1 MKRTR
6 CQGIA
11 LVLHL
16 LLLSANLPGL
26 RLAFY
31 YRGSEPLVLSC
42 GEQARS
48 YFLPGGHSSVAP
60 LRAHYTN
67 RCVQHKRTF
76 DQKCTLA
83 LRCVQLRSKLKA
95 CFASQNRPKEWCRMP
110 EGSLA
115 YRLRVARLEKGL
127 TLREAAKVTGVDKAT
142 ISAVERNKRKPFDV
156 TLSRLAKGY
165 GVSISQLVEELV
177 GEKPGQPLKEKARE
191 WFQEAGGD
199 RDLLHGMDDEAWET
213 YVENLDTPEEV
224 SETYRK
230 MQDERK
236 MFQAF

>member
-1 MKRTR
+1 
-6 CQGIA
+6 
-11 LVLHL
+11 
-16 LLLSANLPGL
+16 
-26 RLAFY
+26 
-31 YRGSEPLVLSC
+31 
-42 GEQARS
+42 
-48 YFLPGGHSSVAP
+48 
-60 LRAHYTN
+60 
-67 RCVQHKRTF
+67 
-76 DQKCTLA
+76 
-83 LRCVQLRSKLKA
+83 
-95 CFASQNRPKEWCRMP
+95 MP

-165 GVSISQLVEELV
+165 GVSISQLVEEPI
-177 GEKPGQPLKEKARE
+177 GEEPGQPLKEKARE

-199 RDLLHGMDDEAWET
+199 RNLLHGMDDEAWEA

-224 SETYRK
+224 SETYHK

-236 MFQAF
+236 MFQAFWMADRMQRPQAKGPRRELARGLRELRMSRYRDLAGQAAQLRARDLVEEIFDGVTEEEQELTS

>member
-1 MKRTR
+1 M
-6 CQGIA
+6 
-11 LVLHL
+11 L
-16 LLLSANLPGL
+16 
-26 RLAFY
+26 
-31 YRGSEPLVLSC
+31 
-42 GEQARS
+42 
-48 YFLPGGHSSVAP
+48 
-60 LRAHYTN
+60 
-67 RCVQHKRTF
+67 
-76 DQKCTLA
+76 
-83 LRCVQLRSKLKA
+83 
-95 CFASQNRPKEWCRMP
+95 

-165 GVSISQLVEELV
+165 GVSISQLVEEPI
-177 GEKPGQPLKEKARE
+177 GEEPGQPLKEKARE

-199 RDLLHGMDDEAWET
+199 RDLLHGMDDEAWEA

-224 SETYRK
+224 SETYHN

-236 MFQAF
+236 MFQALWMADRMQRPQAQGPRRELARGLRELRMSRYRDLAGQAAQLRARDLVEEIFDGATEEEQELTS

>member
-1 MKRTR
+1 
-6 CQGIA
+6 
-11 LVLHL
+11 
-16 LLLSANLPGL
+16 
-26 RLAFY
+26 
-31 YRGSEPLVLSC
+31 
-42 GEQARS
+42 
-48 YFLPGGHSSVAP
+48 
-60 LRAHYTN
+60 
-67 RCVQHKRTF
+67 
-76 DQKCTLA
+76 
-83 LRCVQLRSKLKA
+83 
-95 CFASQNRPKEWCRMP
+95 MP

-165 GVSISQLVEELV
+165 GVSISQLVEEPI
-177 GEKPGQPLKEKARE
+177 GEEPGQPLKEKARE

-199 RDLLHGMDDEAWET
+199 RDLLHGMDDEAWEA

-224 SETYRK
+224 SETYHK

-236 MFQAF
+236 MFQALWMADKMQRPQAQGPRRELARGLRELRMSRYRDLAGQAAQLRARDLVEEIFDGVTEEEQELTS

>member
-1 MKRTR
+1 
-6 CQGIA
+6 
-11 LVLHL
+11 
-16 LLLSANLPGL
+16 
-26 RLAFY
+26 
-31 YRGSEPLVLSC
+31 
-42 GEQARS
+42 
-48 YFLPGGHSSVAP
+48 
-60 LRAHYTN
+60 
-67 RCVQHKRTF
+67 
-76 DQKCTLA
+76 
-83 LRCVQLRSKLKA
+83 
-95 CFASQNRPKEWCRMP
+95 MP

-165 GVSISQLVEELV
+165 GVSISQLVEEPI
-177 GEKPGQPLKEKARE
+177 GEEPGQPLKEKARE

-199 RDLLHGMDDEAWET
+199 RDLLHGMDDEAWEA

-236 MFQAF
+236 MFQALWMADRMQRPQAQGPRRELARGLRELRMSRYRDLAGQAAQLRARDLVEEIFDGVTEEEQELTS

>member
-1 MKRTR
+1 
-6 CQGIA
+6 
-11 LVLHL
+11 
-16 LLLSANLPGL
+16 
-26 RLAFY
+26 
-31 YRGSEPLVLSC
+31 
-42 GEQARS
+42 
-48 YFLPGGHSSVAP
+48 
-60 LRAHYTN
+60 
-67 RCVQHKRTF
+67 
-76 DQKCTLA
+76 
-83 LRCVQLRSKLKA
+83 
-95 CFASQNRPKEWCRMP
+95 MP

-165 GVSISQLVEELV
+165 GVSISQLVEEPI
-177 GEKPGQPLKEKARE
+177 GEEPGQPLKEKARE

-199 RDLLHGMDDEAWET
+199 RDLLHGMDDEAWEA

-224 SETYRK
+224 SETYHK

-236 MFQAF
+236 MFQAFWMADRMQRPQAQGPRRELARGLRELRMSRYRDLAGQAAQLRARDLVEEIFDGATEEEQELTS

>member
-1 MKRTR
+1 
-6 CQGIA
+6 
-11 LVLHL
+11 
-16 LLLSANLPGL
+16 
-26 RLAFY
+26 
-31 YRGSEPLVLSC
+31 
-42 GEQARS
+42 
-48 YFLPGGHSSVAP
+48 
-60 LRAHYTN
+60 
-67 RCVQHKRTF
+67 
-76 DQKCTLA
+76 
-83 LRCVQLRSKLKA
+83 
-95 CFASQNRPKEWCRMP
+95 MP

-165 GVSISQLVEELV
+165 GVSISQLVEEPI
-177 GEKPGQPLKEKARE
+177 GEEPGQPLKEKARE

-199 RDLLHGMDDEAWET
+199 RDLLHGMDDEAWEA

-236 MFQAF
+236 MFQAFWMADRMQRPQAQGPRRELARGLRELRMRRYRDLAGQAAQLRARDLVEEIFDGVTEEEQELTS

>member
-1 MKRTR
+1 
-6 CQGIA
+6 
-11 LVLHL
+11 
-16 LLLSANLPGL
+16 
-26 RLAFY
+26 
-31 YRGSEPLVLSC
+31 
-42 GEQARS
+42 
-48 YFLPGGHSSVAP
+48 
-60 LRAHYTN
+60 
-67 RCVQHKRTF
+67 
-76 DQKCTLA
+76 
-83 LRCVQLRSKLKA
+83 
-95 CFASQNRPKEWCRMP
+95 MP

-165 GVSISQLVEELV
+165 GVSISQLVEEPI
-177 GEKPGQPLKEKARE
+177 GEEPGQPLKEKARE

-199 RDLLHGMDDEAWET
+199 RDLLHGMDDEAWEA

-224 SETYRK
+224 SETYHK

-236 MFQAF
+236 MFQAFWMADRMQRPQAQGPRRELARGLRELRMSRYRDLAGQAAQLRARDLVEEIFDGVTEEEQELTS

>member
-1 MKRTR
+1 
-6 CQGIA
+6 
-11 LVLHL
+11 
-16 LLLSANLPGL
+16 
-26 RLAFY
+26 
-31 YRGSEPLVLSC
+31 
-42 GEQARS
+42 
-48 YFLPGGHSSVAP
+48 
-60 LRAHYTN
+60 
-67 RCVQHKRTF
+67 
-76 DQKCTLA
+76 
-83 LRCVQLRSKLKA
+83 
-95 CFASQNRPKEWCRMP
+95 MP

-165 GVSISQLVEELV
+165 GVSISQLVEEPI
-177 GEKPGQPLKEKARE
+177 GEEPGQPLKEKARE

-199 RDLLHGMDDEAWET
+199 RNLLHGMDDEAWEA

-224 SETYRK
+224 SETYHK

-236 MFQAF
+236 MFQAFWMADRMQRPHAQGPRRELARGLRELRMSRYRDLAGQAAQLRARDLVEEIFDGVTKEEQELTS

>member
-1 MKRTR
+1 
-6 CQGIA
+6 
-11 LVLHL
+11 
-16 LLLSANLPGL
+16 
-26 RLAFY
+26 
-31 YRGSEPLVLSC
+31 
-42 GEQARS
+42 
-48 YFLPGGHSSVAP
+48 
-60 LRAHYTN
+60 
-67 RCVQHKRTF
+67 
-76 DQKCTLA
+76 
-83 LRCVQLRSKLKA
+83 
-95 CFASQNRPKEWCRMP
+95 MP

-165 GVSISQLVEELV
+165 GVSISQLVEEPI
-177 GEKPGQPLKEKARE
+177 GEEPGQPLKEKARE

-199 RDLLHGMDDEAWET
+199 RDLLHGMDDEAWEA

-224 SETYRK
+224 SETYHK

-236 MFQAF
+236 MFQALWMADKMQRPQAQGPRRELARGLRELRMIRYRDLAGQAAQLRARDLVEEIFDGATEEEQELTS

>member
-1 MKRTR
+1 
-6 CQGIA
+6 
-11 LVLHL
+11 
-16 LLLSANLPGL
+16 
-26 RLAFY
+26 
-31 YRGSEPLVLSC
+31 
-42 GEQARS
+42 
-48 YFLPGGHSSVAP
+48 
-60 LRAHYTN
+60 
-67 RCVQHKRTF
+67 
-76 DQKCTLA
+76 
-83 LRCVQLRSKLKA
+83 
-95 CFASQNRPKEWCRMP
+95 MP

-165 GVSISQLVEELV
+165 GVSISQLVEEPI
-177 GEKPGQPLKEKARE
+177 GEEPGQPLKEKARE

-199 RDLLHGMDDEAWET
+199 RDLLHGMDDEAWEA

-224 SETYRK
+224 SETYHK

-236 MFQAF
+236 MFQALWMADRMQRPQAQGPRRELARGLRELRMSRYRDLAGQAAQLRARDLVEEIFDGVTEEEQELTS

>member
-1 MKRTR
+1 
-6 CQGIA
+6 
-11 LVLHL
+11 
-16 LLLSANLPGL
+16 
-26 RLAFY
+26 
-31 YRGSEPLVLSC
+31 
-42 GEQARS
+42 
-48 YFLPGGHSSVAP
+48 
-60 LRAHYTN
+60 
-67 RCVQHKRTF
+67 
-76 DQKCTLA
+76 
-83 LRCVQLRSKLKA
+83 
-95 CFASQNRPKEWCRMP
+95 MP

-165 GVSISQLVEELV
+165 GVSISQLVEEPI
-177 GEKPGQPLKEKARE
+177 GEEPGQPLKEKARE

-199 RDLLHGMDDEAWET
+199 RDLLHGMDDEAWEA

-224 SETYRK
+224 SETYHK

-236 MFQAF
+236 MFQALWMADRMQRPQAQGPRRELARGLRELRMSRYRDLAGQAAQLRARDLVEEVFDGVTEEEQELTS

>member
-1 MKRTR
+1 
-6 CQGIA
+6 
-11 LVLHL
+11 
-16 LLLSANLPGL
+16 
-26 RLAFY
+26 
-31 YRGSEPLVLSC
+31 
-42 GEQARS
+42 
-48 YFLPGGHSSVAP
+48 
-60 LRAHYTN
+60 
-67 RCVQHKRTF
+67 
-76 DQKCTLA
+76 
-83 LRCVQLRSKLKA
+83 
-95 CFASQNRPKEWCRMP
+95 MP

-165 GVSISQLVEELV
+165 GVSISQLVEEPI
-177 GEKPGQPLKEKARE
+177 GEEPGQPLKEKARE

-199 RDLLHGMDDEAWET
+199 RDLLHGMDDEAWEA

-224 SETYRK
+224 SETYHK

-236 MFQAF
+236 MFQALWMADRMQRPQAQGPRRELARGLRELRMSRYRDLAGQAAQLRARDLVEEIFDGVTEEEQELMS

>member
-1 MKRTR
+1 
-6 CQGIA
+6 
-11 LVLHL
+11 
-16 LLLSANLPGL
+16 
-26 RLAFY
+26 
-31 YRGSEPLVLSC
+31 
-42 GEQARS
+42 
-48 YFLPGGHSSVAP
+48 
-60 LRAHYTN
+60 
-67 RCVQHKRTF
+67 
-76 DQKCTLA
+76 
-83 LRCVQLRSKLKA
+83 
-95 CFASQNRPKEWCRMP
+95 MP

-165 GVSISQLVEELV
+165 GVSISQLVEEPI
-177 GEKPGQPLKEKARE
+177 GEEPGQPLKEKTRE

-199 RDLLHGMDDEAWET
+199 RDLLHGMDDEAWEA

-236 MFQAF
+236 MFQAFWMADRMQRPQAQGPRRELARGLRELRMSRYRDLAGRAAQLRARDLVEEIFDGVTEEEQELTS

>member
-1 MKRTR
+1 
-6 CQGIA
+6 
-11 LVLHL
+11 
-16 LLLSANLPGL
+16 
-26 RLAFY
+26 
-31 YRGSEPLVLSC
+31 
-42 GEQARS
+42 
-48 YFLPGGHSSVAP
+48 
-60 LRAHYTN
+60 
-67 RCVQHKRTF
+67 
-76 DQKCTLA
+76 
-83 LRCVQLRSKLKA
+83 
-95 CFASQNRPKEWCRMP
+95 MP

-165 GVSISQLVEELV
+165 GVSISQLVEEPI
-177 GEKPGQPLKEKARE
+177 GKEPGQPLKEKARE

-199 RDLLHGMDDEAWET
+199 RDLLHGMDDEAWEA

-236 MFQAF
+236 MFQAFWMADRMQRPQAQGPRRELARGLRELRMSRYRDLAGQAAQLRARDLVEEIFDGVTEEEQELTS

>member
-1 MKRTR
+1 
-6 CQGIA
+6 
-11 LVLHL
+11 
-16 LLLSANLPGL
+16 
-26 RLAFY
+26 
-31 YRGSEPLVLSC
+31 
-42 GEQARS
+42 
-48 YFLPGGHSSVAP
+48 
-60 LRAHYTN
+60 
-67 RCVQHKRTF
+67 
-76 DQKCTLA
+76 
-83 LRCVQLRSKLKA
+83 
-95 CFASQNRPKEWCRMP
+95 MP

-165 GVSISQLVEELV
+165 GVSISQLVEEPI
-177 GEKPGQPLKEKARE
+177 GEEPGQPLKEKARE

-199 RDLLHGMDDEAWET
+199 RNLLHGMDDEAWEA

-224 SETYRK
+224 SETYHK

-236 MFQAF
+236 MFQAFWMADRMQRPHEQGPRRELARGLRELRMSRYRDLAGQAAQLRARDLVEEIFDGVTEEEQELMS

>member
-1 MKRTR
+1 
-6 CQGIA
+6 
-11 LVLHL
+11 
-16 LLLSANLPGL
+16 
-26 RLAFY
+26 
-31 YRGSEPLVLSC
+31 
-42 GEQARS
+42 
-48 YFLPGGHSSVAP
+48 
-60 LRAHYTN
+60 
-67 RCVQHKRTF
+67 
-76 DQKCTLA
+76 
-83 LRCVQLRSKLKA
+83 
-95 CFASQNRPKEWCRMP
+95 MP

-165 GVSISQLVEELV
+165 GVSISQLVEEPI
-177 GEKPGQPLKEKARE
+177 GEEPGQPLKEKARE

-199 RDLLHGMDDEAWET
+199 RDLLHGMDDEAWEA

-236 MFQAF
+236 MFQAFWMADRLQRPQAQGPRRELARGLRELRMSRYRDLAGQAAQLRARDLVEGIFDGVTEEEQELTS

>member
-1 MKRTR
+1 
-6 CQGIA
+6 
-11 LVLHL
+11 
-16 LLLSANLPGL
+16 
-26 RLAFY
+26 
-31 YRGSEPLVLSC
+31 
-42 GEQARS
+42 
-48 YFLPGGHSSVAP
+48 
-60 LRAHYTN
+60 
-67 RCVQHKRTF
+67 
-76 DQKCTLA
+76 
-83 LRCVQLRSKLKA
+83 
-95 CFASQNRPKEWCRMP
+95 MP

-165 GVSISQLVEELV
+165 GVSISQLVEEPI
-177 GEKPGQPLKEKARE
+177 GEEPGQPLKEKARE

-199 RDLLHGMDDEAWET
+199 RDLLHGMDDEAWEA

-236 MFQAF
+236 MFQALWMADKMQRPQAQGPRRELARGLRELRMSRYRDLAGQAAQLRARDLVEEIFDGVTEEEQELTS

>member
-1 MKRTR
+1 
-6 CQGIA
+6 
-11 LVLHL
+11 
-16 LLLSANLPGL
+16 
-26 RLAFY
+26 
-31 YRGSEPLVLSC
+31 
-42 GEQARS
+42 
-48 YFLPGGHSSVAP
+48 
-60 LRAHYTN
+60 
-67 RCVQHKRTF
+67 
-76 DQKCTLA
+76 
-83 LRCVQLRSKLKA
+83 
-95 CFASQNRPKEWCRMP
+95 MP

-165 GVSISQLVEELV
+165 GVSISQLVEEPI
-177 GEKPGQPLKEKARE
+177 GEEPGQPLKEKARE

-199 RDLLHGMDDEAWET
+199 RDLLHGMDDEAWEA

-224 SETYRK
+224 SETYHK

-236 MFQAF
+236 MFQAFWMADRMQRPHAQGPRRELARGLRELRMSRYRDLAGQAAQLRARDLVEEIFDGVTEEEQELTS